1 MRVEHRDTGPETY
14 KYVKNRHYT
23 DPEFVNKTQGHCYRQ
38 RNTLRVR
45 QEHRHIYS
53 DIQ

>member
-1 MRVEHRDTGPETY
+1 MRVEYRNTGPEIY

-23 DPEFVNKTQGHCYRQ
+23 DPEFVTKTQRHCYRQ

-45 QEHRHIYS
+45 QEPRNIYS